1 MANTTN
7 LNLSKLSGTEKLKTF
22 PTPYSDNMDAID
34 GAFGAGFGVS
44 GKPTV
49 NAEIN
54 SLADGLAII
63 SNNNTHAAIT
73 SGQYVYVRGH
83 GSLSNGLYVATS
95 NISANGTLSGSN
107 LTADTA
113 GGLNSVYA
121 SLNSKI
127 NNLAYGDITSQC
139 TVTTANVSNVNVYR
153 YGQIVIVTGTTKS
166 DVTGTNLTLLKLPFA
181 VKRAHFAIGAYANK
195 VIGEG
200 SISADSDTVKANI
213 STSTDVGS
221 FCVVVYKS
229 STD

>member
-54 SLADGLAII
+54 SLADGMAII

-73 SGQYVYVRGH
+73 AGQFVYVRNH
-83 GSLSNGLYVATS
+83 GSLANGLYVATT
-95 NISANGTLSGSN
+95 NIAANATLSGSN
-107 LTADTA
+107 LTSDSN

-127 NNLAYGDITSQC
+127 QYFTTSLVYLDQLTWTQASSASPYVATVVPSSDISGTLIAATIFRTSSWTKETTSL
-139 TVTTANVSNVNVYR
+139 TVTMYDNQIALAIDDTSHFTSSSRVSIR
-153 YGQIVIVTGTTKS
+153 Y
-166 DVTGTNLTLLKLPFA
+166 
-181 VKRAHFAIGAYANK
+181 
-195 VIGEG
+195 
-200 SISADSDTVKANI
+200 
-213 STSTDVGS
+213 
-221 FCVVVYKS
+221 VVMN
-229 STD
+229 